1 MILFSFFLSLTL
13 SGCASTP
20 RQTNA
25 SPDRQ
30 YQENLQITGRI
41 SVQYQQNDKEQ
52 TLPGSFEWQ
61 QTATSTNITLLSP
74 LGQVIATIQQ
84 TPTGASMQQ
93 AGKATR
99 YASDLDS
106 LLNDSLGWAL
116 PVSGLR
122 DWLQGFS
129 LDTQG
134 KRIALKTDDN
144 TVLDA
149 DGWHLRYVTWN
160 LDSTPLYPKRI
171 NLQRNSVQAGEI
183 AIRIAIEQW
192 TLQ

>member
-1 MILFSFFLSLTL
+1 MIL
-13 SGCASTP
+13 SGCASAP

-25 SPDRQ
+25 SPDRH

-61 QTATSTNITLLSP
+61 QTASSTNITLLSP
-74 LGQVIATIQQ
+74 LGQVIATIEQN
-84 TPTGASMQQ
+84 PTGASLQQ
-93 AGKATR
+93 TGKATR

-106 LLNDSLGWAL
+106 LLNDSLGWTL

-129 LDTQG
+129 LDAQG
-134 KRIALKTDDN
+134 KRVALKTDDN
-144 TVLDA
+144 ILLDT

-160 LDSTPLYPKRI
+160 LDGSPPYPKRI

>member
-1 MILFSFFLSLTL
+1 M
-13 SGCASTP
+13 
-20 RQTNA
+20 
-25 SPDRQ
+25 
-30 YQENLQITGRI
+30 
-41 SVQYQQNDKEQ
+41 QYQQNDKEQ

-84 TPTGASMQQ
+84 NSTGASLQQ

-129 LDTQG
+129 LDPQG

-144 TVLDA
+144 ILLDA
-149 DGWHLRYVTWN
+149 GGWHLRYVTWN

>member
-1 MILFSFFLSLTL
+1 MILFSLFLSLTL

-30 YQENLQITGRI
+30 YQENLQINGRI

-84 TPTGASMQQ
+84 TPTGASLQQ
-93 AGKATR
+93 VGKATR

-144 TVLDA
+144 ILLDA